1 MLLCP
6 SFPPVSAPLA
16 SSSTSTPPRLSSSFV
31 IIVPSVYWQ
40 RTEFLSPRRAACN
53 CWWGDRRRGGEHV
66 TFWGQNWVT
75 LGLSLQLSFSWRLC
89 FSKTAPPPQT
99 KAEWEGTSFDLRLMI
114 ASLVLE
120 RMKGGLCDESVT
132 IQQSWA
138 GLLKQ
143 LHFLGFPGGSV
154 VKNLPAS
161 PGDMGL
167 IPGLRRSC
175 MPWST

>member
-1 MLLCP
+1 MGNTGAQSSAELQLEAVFFQDCP
-6 SFPPVSAPLA
+6 S
-16 SSSTSTPPRLSSSFV
+16 
-31 IIVPSVYWQ
+31 
-40 RTEFLSPRRAACN
+40 
-53 CWWGDRRRGGEHV
+53 
-66 TFWGQNWVT
+66 QNK
-75 LGLSLQLSFSWRLC
+75 R
-89 FSKTAPPPQT
+89 
-99 KAEWEGTSFDLRLMI
+99 KAEWEGTGFDLRLMI

-154 VKNLPAS
+154 VKNLPAN

-175 MPWST
+175 MSWST